1 MSIIR
6 VLSAEVAGR
15 IAAGEVVERPAS
27 VVKELVENSIDAGAT
42 RIRVAAEQGGQRLI
56 QVTDNGCGMDRDDA
70 IMCFEAHAT
79 SKISTEADVG
89 QIKSLGFRGEA
100 IPSISSVSRFILQTR
115 RKEDDVGTEIVVD
128 NGAIRDVQDCGC
140 APGTNIKVAHLF
152 GNLPARRKFL
162 KGPDTEDGHIEE
174 MVLQLALAR
183 PDISFSLVLNNRE
196 VIRASATSDLG
207 ARILML
213 LGKDVYEAML
223 PVNYQEDGVSVRG
236 FISKPGFTRVSRRDQ
251 RTIVN
256 GRTAT
261 ADTVF
266 FAIRDAYDTLV
277 VKGRYPSTVLYI
289 DLPPDRVDVNVH
301 PTKREVRFRDP
312 RQVGGIIAAAI
323 RAALRQLQGG
333 EDPSMQPSPVHLPPA
348 EPVVELPPPPVV
360 ELPSPP
366 AVKPQPVENKP
377 LASPEKTAPP
387 SSATAIP
394 APAAAPY
401 PLPAPQPFKPE
412 PQQISLPLPDRPAS
426 VNPPASPPKPSDT
439 PVQQQ
444 PQRPVNSDLAS
455 LRICGRLGNRHLLAE
470 SANGLVVIDLRA
482 AHQRIL
488 FEKLLANLKE
498 QKIPQQPLLI
508 PVTINLGQEEAR
520 FLNSQLKHFQS
531 LGFTIEHFG
540 GTAFIVTAVPA
551 SYPNQDISQTLRD
564 IIDDL
569 RQSRTTNVQSAIHI
583 AQAACRHAI
592 SLKANL
598 AEKEVSQLI
607 SDLARATMPYAD
619 PNGNP
624 TMIHITYSEL
634 EKRFKG

>member
-42 RIRVAAEQGGQRLI
+42 RIRIAAEQGGQRLI

-223 PVNYQEDGVSVRG
+223 PVNYQEDGISIRG

-312 RQVGGIIAAAI
+312 RQVGGVIAAAI
-323 RAALRQLQGG
+323 RASLRQLQGG
-333 EDPSMQPSPVHLPPA
+333 EDPSMQPSPVQLPPA
-348 EPVVELPPPPVV
+348 ELINDFPPLP
-360 ELPSPP
+360 E
-366 AVKPQPVENKP
+366 VKPQPVENKP
-377 LASPEKTAPP
+377 SPSKKIAPP
-387 SSATAIP
+387 SSVAP
-394 APAAAPY
+394 APAVVATPY
-401 PLPAPQPFKPE
+401 TLPAPQPFKPE

-426 VNPPASPPKPSDT
+426 VNPPASPPKPADT
-439 PVQQQ
+439 PAPQ
-444 PQRPVNSDLAS
+444 PSRPVNSDLAS

-470 SANGLVVIDLRA
+470 SANGLVIIDLRA

-508 PVTINLGQEEAR
+508 PVTINFGQEEAR
-520 FLNSQLKHFQS
+520 FLNSQVKHFQS

-540 GTAFIVTAVPA
+540 GTSFIVTAVPA

-569 RQSRTTNVQSAIHI
+569 RQSRTTNIQSAIHI

-598 AEKEVSQLI
+598 TEKEVNQLI
-607 SDLARATMPYAD
+607 FDLARATMPYAD

>member
-42 RIRVAAEQGGQRLI
+42 RIRIAAEQGGQRLI

-213 LGKDVYEAML
+213 LGKDIYEAMM
-223 PVNYQEDGVSVRG
+223 PVNYQEDGISVRG

-289 DLPPDRVDVNVH
+289 D
-301 PTKREVRFRDP
+301 
-312 RQVGGIIAAAI
+312 
-323 RAALRQLQGG
+323 
-333 EDPSMQPSPVHLPPA
+333 
-348 EPVVELPPPPVV
+348 
-360 ELPSPP
+360 
-366 AVKPQPVENKP
+366 
-377 LASPEKTAPP
+377 
-387 SSATAIP
+387 
-394 APAAAPY
+394 
-401 PLPAPQPFKPE
+401 
-412 PQQISLPLPDRPAS
+412 
-426 VNPPASPPKPSDT
+426 
-439 PVQQQ
+439 
-444 PQRPVNSDLAS
+444 
-455 LRICGRLGNRHLLAE
+455 
-470 SANGLVVIDLRA
+470 
-482 AHQRIL
+482 
-488 FEKLLANLKE
+488 
-498 QKIPQQPLLI
+498 
-508 PVTINLGQEEAR
+508 
-520 FLNSQLKHFQS
+520 
-531 LGFTIEHFG
+531 
-540 GTAFIVTAVPA
+540 
-551 SYPNQDISQTLRD
+551 
-564 IIDDL
+564 
-569 RQSRTTNVQSAIHI
+569 
-583 AQAACRHAI
+583 
-592 SLKANL
+592 
-598 AEKEVSQLI
+598 
-607 SDLARATMPYAD
+607 
-619 PNGNP
+619 
-624 TMIHITYSEL
+624 
-634 EKRFKG
+634 

>member
-42 RIRVAAEQGGQRLI
+42 RIRIAAEQGGQRLI

-115 RKEDDVGTEIVVD
+115 RKDDDVGTEIVVE
-128 NGAIRDVQDCGC
+128 NGIMRDVQDCGC
-140 APGTNIKVAHLF
+140 APGTNIRVGHLF

-183 PDISFSLVLNNRE
+183 PDISFSLILNNRE
-196 VIRASATSDLG
+196 ALRASATSDLG

-213 LGKDVYEAML
+213 FGKDVYESML
-223 PVNYQEDGVSVRG
+223 PVNYQEDGISVRG
-236 FISKPGFTRVSRRDQ
+236 YISKPGFTRVSRRDQ

-256 GRTAT
+256 GRTA
-261 ADTVF
+261 ASDTIF

-277 VKGRYPSTVLYI
+277 MKGRYPSTVLYI

-312 RQVGGIIAAAI
+312 RQVSGVIAAAI
-323 RAALRQLQGG
+323 RAGLRQMQGG
-333 EDPSMQPSPVHLPPA
+333 EDPAM
-348 EPVVELPPPPVV
+348 LPPPVP
-360 ELPSPP
+360 LPESQQSDEPFQPP
-366 AVKPQPVENKP
+366 QTTKCSDSAVRQPPDRTAKPKSETPPTPPKP
-377 LASPEKTAPP
+377 PCP
-387 SSATAIP
+387 IP
-394 APAAAPY
+394 AAE
-401 PLPAPQPFKPE
+401 PFRPE
-412 PQQISLPLPDRPAS
+412 PQQISLPLPDRPPS
-426 VNPPASPPKPSDT
+426 VNPPASPPKPEDT
-439 PVQQQ
+439 PVQTEDR
-444 PQRPVNSDLAS
+444 RPVNNDLAA
-455 LRICGRLGNRHLLAE
+455 LRICGRLGKRHLLAE

-482 AHQRIL
+482 VHQRIL
-488 FEKLLANLKE
+488 FEKLLANLKA

-508 PVTINLGQEEAR
+508 PVTVSFGQEDAR
-520 FLNSQLKHFQS
+520 FLNSQTKHFQS

-540 GTAFIVTAVPA
+540 GNAFIVTAVPA
-551 SYPNQDISQTLRD
+551 SYPNQDIAQTLRD

-592 SLKANL
+592 SLKDNL
-598 AEKEVSQLI
+598 TEREIDQLI
-607 SDLARATMPYAD
+607 YDLARTTMPYTD

-624 TMIHITYSEL
+624 TMVHITYSEL

>member
-42 RIRVAAEQGGQRLI
+42 RIRIAAEQGGQRLI

-223 PVNYQEDGVSVRG
+223 PVNYQEDGISVRG

-312 RQVGGIIAAAI
+312 RQVGGVIAAAI
-323 RAALRQLQGG
+323 RASLRQLQGG
-333 EDPSMQPSPVHLPPA
+333 EDPSMQPSPVQLPPV
-348 EPVVELPPPPVV
+348 EPVNDFPPLP
-360 ELPSPP
+360 E
-366 AVKPQPVENKP
+366 VKTQPVENKP
-377 LASPEKTAPP
+377 SAPSKKNPPP
-387 SSATAIP
+387 SSVAP
-394 APAAAPY
+394 APAVVATPY

-426 VNPPASPPKPSDT
+426 VNPPASPPKPADT
-439 PVQQQ
+439 PAPQ
-444 PQRPVNSDLAS
+444 PSRPVNSDLAS

-470 SANGLVVIDLRA
+470 SANGLVIIDLRA

-508 PVTINLGQEEAR
+508 PVTINFGQEEAR
-520 FLNSQLKHFQS
+520 FLNSQIKHFQS

-540 GTAFIVTAVPA
+540 GTSFIVTAVPA

-598 AEKEVSQLI
+598 TEKEVNQLI
-607 SDLARATMPYAD
+607 FDLARATMPYAD

>member
-1 MSIIR
+1 
-6 VLSAEVAGR
+6 
-15 IAAGEVVERPAS
+15 
-27 VVKELVENSIDAGAT
+27 
-42 RIRVAAEQGGQRLI
+42 
-56 QVTDNGCGMDRDDA
+56 
-70 IMCFEAHAT
+70 
-79 SKISTEADVG
+79 DVG

-223 PVNYQEDGVSVRG
+223 PVNYQEDGISVRG

-312 RQVGGIIAAAI
+312 RQVGGVIAAAI
-323 RAALRQLQGG
+323 RASLRQLQGG
-333 EDPSMQPSPVHLPPA
+333 EDPSMQPSPVQLPPA
-348 EPVVELPPPPVV
+348 ELVNDFPPLP
-360 ELPSPP
+360 E
-366 AVKPQPVENKP
+366 VKPQPVENKP
-377 LASPEKTAPP
+377 SAPSKKIAPP
-387 SSATAIP
+387 SSVAP
-394 APAAAPY
+394 APAVVATPY

-412 PQQISLPLPDRPAS
+412 PQQISLPLPDRPTS
-426 VNPPASPPKPSDT
+426 VNPPASPPKPADT
-439 PVQQQ
+439 PAPQ
-444 PQRPVNSDLAS
+444 PSRPVNSDLAS

-470 SANGLVVIDLRA
+470 SANGLVIIDLRA

-508 PVTINLGQEEAR
+508 PVTINFGQEEAR
-520 FLNSQLKHFQS
+520 FLNSQIKHFQS

-540 GTAFIVTAVPA
+540 GTSFIVTAVPA

-598 AEKEVSQLI
+598 TEKEVNQLI
-607 SDLARATMPYAD
+607 FDLARATMPYAD

>member
-1 MSIIR
+1 
-6 VLSAEVAGR
+6 
-15 IAAGEVVERPAS
+15 
-27 VVKELVENSIDAGAT
+27 
-42 RIRVAAEQGGQRLI
+42 
-56 QVTDNGCGMDRDDA
+56 
-70 IMCFEAHAT
+70 
-79 SKISTEADVG
+79 
-89 QIKSLGFRGEA
+89 
-100 IPSISSVSRFILQTR
+100 
-115 RKEDDVGTEIVVD
+115 
-128 NGAIRDVQDCGC
+128 
-140 APGTNIKVAHLF
+140 
-152 GNLPARRKFL
+152 
-162 KGPDTEDGHIEE
+162 

-223 PVNYQEDGVSVRG
+223 PVNYQEDGISVRG

-261 ADTVF
+261 ADTIF

-312 RQVGGIIAAAI
+312 RQVGGVIAAAI
-323 RAALRQLQGG
+323 RASLRQLQGG
-333 EDPSMQPSPVHLPPA
+333 EDPSMQPSPVQLPPA
-348 EPVVELPPPPVV
+348 EPVNDFPPLP
-360 ELPSPP
+360 E
-366 AVKPQPVENKP
+366 VKPLPVENKP
-377 LASPEKTAPP
+377 SAVPTKTAPP
-387 SSATAIP
+387 SSTTIVP
-394 APAAAPY
+394 PAAAPY

-412 PQQISLPLPDRPAS
+412 PQQISLPLPDRPVS
-426 VNPPASPPKPSDT
+426 VNPPASPPKPEDT
-439 PVQQQ
+439 PAPQ
-444 PQRPVNSDLAS
+444 PSKPVNSDLAS

>member
-6 VLSAEVAGR
+6 ILSAEVAGR

-162 KGPDTEDGHIEE
+162 KGSDTEDGHIEE

-213 LGKDVYEAML
+213 LGKDVYEAMM
-223 PVNYQEDGVSVRG
+223 PVNYQEDGISVRG

-289 DLPPDRVDVNVH
+289 DLPADRVDVNVH

-312 RQVGGIIAAAI
+312 RQVGGVIAAAI
-323 RAALRQLQGG
+323 RASLRQLQGG
-333 EDPSMQPSPVHLPPA
+333 EDPSMQPSPVQLPPA
-348 EPVVELPPPPVV
+348 EPVNDFPPLP
-360 ELPSPP
+360 E
-366 AVKPQPVENKP
+366 VKPQHVENKP
-377 LASPEKTAPP
+377 SASSKHAALP
-387 SSATAIP
+387 SSVAS
-394 APAAAPY
+394 APAVAATPY

-412 PQQISLPLPDRPAS
+412 PQQISLPLPDRPVS
-426 VNPPASPPKPSDT
+426 VNPPASPPKPADT
-439 PVQQQ
+439 PAPQ
-444 PQRPVNSDLAS
+444 PSRPVNSDLAS

-592 SLKANL
+592 SLKANIT
-598 AEKEVSQLI
+598 EKEVNQLI

>member
-42 RIRVAAEQGGQRLI
+42 RIRIAAEQGGQRLI

-223 PVNYQEDGVSVRG
+223 PVNYQEDGISVRG

-261 ADTVF
+261 ADTIF

-312 RQVGGIIAAAI
+312 RQVGGVIAAAI
-323 RAALRQLQGG
+323 RASLRQLQGG
-333 EDPSMQPSPVHLPPA
+333 EDPSMQPSPVQLPPI
-348 EPVVELPPPPVV
+348 EPVNDFPPLSEIKPQRVESKPSAPSKNPPPP
-360 ELPSPP
+360 
-366 AVKPQPVENKP
+366 
-377 LASPEKTAPP
+377 
-387 SSATAIP
+387 SSVTP
-394 APAAAPY
+394 APTVAATPY

-412 PQQISLPLPDRPAS
+412 PQQISLPLPDRPVS
-426 VNPPASPPKPSDT
+426 VNPPASPPKPTDT
-439 PVQQQ
+439 PP
-444 PQRPVNSDLAS
+444 PQSSRPVNSDLAS

-470 SANGLVVIDLRA
+470 SANGLVVIDLRS

-520 FLNSQLKHFQS
+520 FLNSQIKHFQS

-540 GTAFIVTAVPA
+540 GTSFIVTAVPA

-592 SLKANL
+592 SLKANIT
-598 AEKEVSQLI
+598 EKEVSQLI

>member
-42 RIRVAAEQGGQRLI
+42 RIRIAAEQGGQRLI

-223 PVNYQEDGVSVRG
+223 PVNYQEDGISVRG

-289 DLPPDRVDVNVH
+289 DLPADRVDVNVH

-312 RQVGGIIAAAI
+312 RQVGGVIAAAI
-323 RAALRQLQGG
+323 RASLRQLQGG
-333 EDPSMQPSPVHLPPA
+333 EDPSMQPSPVQLPPV

-360 ELPSPP
+360 
-366 AVKPQPVENKP
+366 KPQPVENEPSAPSK
-377 LASPEKTAPP
+377 KTAPP
-387 SSATAIP
+387 SSVAPDPTVAAT
-394 APAAAPY
+394 PY

-426 VNPPASPPKPSDT
+426 VNPPASPPKPADT
-439 PVQQQ
+439 PAPQ
-444 PQRPVNSDLAS
+444 PSRPVNSDLAS

-470 SANGLVVIDLRA
+470 SANGLVIIDLRA

-508 PVTINLGQEEAR
+508 PVTINFGQEEAR
-520 FLNSQLKHFQS
+520 FLNSQIKHFQS

-540 GTAFIVTAVPA
+540 GTSFIVTAVPA
-551 SYPNQDISQTLRD
+551 SYPNQDISQTLHD

-598 AEKEVSQLI
+598 TEKEVNQLI
-607 SDLARATMPYAD
+607 FDLARTTMPYTD
-619 PNGNP
+619 PNGYP

-634 EKRFKG
+634 EKRFKC

>member
-213 LGKDVYEAML
+213 LGKDVYEAMM
-223 PVNYQEDGVSVRG
+223 PVNYQEDGISVRG

-312 RQVGGIIAAAI
+312 RQVGGVIAAAI
-323 RAALRQLQGG
+323 RASLRQLQGG
-333 EDPSMQPSPVHLPPA
+333 EDPSMQPSPVQLPPA
-348 EPVVELPPPPVV
+348 EPVNDFPPLP
-360 ELPSPP
+360 E
-366 AVKPQPVENKP
+366 VKPQHIENKP
-377 LASPEKTAPP
+377 SASSKRAALP
-387 SSATAIP
+387 SSVASALAVAAT
-394 APAAAPY
+394 PY

-412 PQQISLPLPDRPAS
+412 PQQISLPLPDRPVS
-426 VNPPASPPKPSDT
+426 VNPPAATPKPADT
-439 PVQQQ
+439 PAPQ
-444 PQRPVNSDLAS
+444 PSRPVNSDLAS

-583 AQAACRHAI
+583 AQAACRYAI
-592 SLKANL
+592 SLKANIT
-598 AEKEVSQLI
+598 EKEVSQLI

>member
-42 RIRVAAEQGGQRLI
+42 RIRIAAEQGGQRLI

-223 PVNYQEDGVSVRG
+223 PVNYQEDGISVRG

-312 RQVGGIIAAAI
+312 RQVGGVIAAAI
-323 RAALRQLQGG
+323 RASLRQLQGG
-333 EDPSMQPSPVHLPPA
+333 EDPSMQPSPVQLPPV
-348 EPVVELPPPPVV
+348 EPVNDIPPLP
-360 ELPSPP
+360 E
-366 AVKPQPVENKP
+366 VKPQPVENKP
-377 LASPEKTAPP
+377 SPSKKIAPP
-387 SSATAIP
+387 SSVTP
-394 APAAAPY
+394 APAVVATPY

-412 PQQISLPLPDRPAS
+412 PQQISLPLPDRPTS
-426 VNPPASPPKPSDT
+426 VNPPASPPKPADT
-439 PVQQQ
+439 PAPQ
-444 PQRPVNSDLAS
+444 PSRPVNSDLAS

-470 SANGLVVIDLRA
+470 SANGLVIIDLRA

-508 PVTINLGQEEAR
+508 PVTINFGQEEAR
-520 FLNSQLKHFQS
+520 FLNSQIKHFQS

-540 GTAFIVTAVPA
+540 GTSFIVTAVPA

-569 RQSRTTNVQSAIHI
+569 RQSRTTNIQSAIHI

-592 SLKANL
+592 SMKANL
-598 AEKEVSQLI
+598 TEKEVSQLI
-607 SDLARATMPYAD
+607 YDLARTTMPYTD

>member
-196 VIRASATSDLG
+196 VIRASATNDLG

-223 PVNYQEDGVSVRG
+223 PVNYREDDISVRG
-236 FISKPGFTRVSRRDQ
+236 FISKPGFTRTSRRDQ

-261 ADTVF
+261 ADTVY

-277 VKGRYPSTVLYI
+277 IKGRYPSTVLYI
-289 DLPPDRVDVNVH
+289 DLPADRVDVNVH

-312 RQVGGIIAAAI
+312 RQVGGVIAAAI

-333 EDPSMQPSPVHLPPA
+333 EDSTMMPPPVQLPPA
-348 EPVVELPPPPVV
+348 EPVVELPPSPVV
-360 ELPSPP
+360 KS
-366 AVKPQPVENKP
+366 QPVENKP
-377 LASPEKTAPP
+377 SAVLTKTALP
-387 SSATAIP
+387 SSTTTVP
-394 APAAAPY
+394 PVAAAPF
-401 PLPAPQPFKPE
+401 PLPTAQPFKPE

-426 VNPPASPPKPSDT
+426 VNPPASPPKPDDT
-439 PVQQQ
+439 PVQP

-455 LRICGRLGNRHLLAE
+455 LRVCGRLGNRHLLAE
-470 SANGLVVIDLRA
+470 SANGLVIIDLRA

-488 FEKLLANLKE
+488 FEKLLANLKT

-508 PVTINLGQEEAR
+508 PVTVNLGQEEAR
-520 FLNSQLKHFQS
+520 FLNSQAKHFQS

-540 GTAFIVTAVPA
+540 GNAFIVTAVPS
-551 SYPNQDISQTLRD
+551 SYPNQDIAQTLRD

-598 AEKEVSQLI
+598 TEKEVSQLI
-607 SDLARATMPYAD
+607 SDLAHATMPYAD

>member
-42 RIRVAAEQGGQRLI
+42 RIRIAAEQGGQRLI

-70 IMCFEAHAT
+70 ILCFEAHAT

-115 RKEDDVGTEIVVD
+115 RKEDDVGTEIVVE
-128 NGAIRDVQDCGC
+128 NGIMRDVQDCGC
-140 APGTNIKVAHLF
+140 APGTNIRVGHLF

-207 ARILML
+207 ARMLML
-213 LGKDVYEAML
+213 FGKDVYEAML
-223 PVNYQEDGVSVRG
+223 PVNYQEDGISVRG

-256 GRTAT
+256 GRTA
-261 ADTVF
+261 ASDTIF

-277 VKGRYPSTVLYI
+277 MKGRYPSTVLYI

-323 RAALRQLQGG
+323 RAGLRQLQGG
-333 EDPSMQPSPVHLPPA
+333 EDPAM
-348 EPVVELPPPPVV
+348 LPPPVP
-360 ELPSPP
+360 LPESEPLEEPLQPP
-366 AVKPQPVENKP
+366 KTTKHNDVAVRQPPDRTVKPKSETPTPPPKP
-377 LASPEKTAPP
+377 PC
-387 SSATAIP
+387 
-394 APAAAPY
+394 
-401 PLPAPQPFKPE
+401 PLPAAEPFRPE
-412 PQQISLPLPDRPAS
+412 PQQISLPLPDRPPS
-426 VNPPASPPKPSDT
+426 VNSPASPPKPDDT
-439 PVQQQ
+439 PVQTEDR
-444 PQRPVNSDLAS
+444 RPVNNDLAA

-482 AHQRIL
+482 VHQRIL
-488 FEKLLANLKE
+488 FERLLANLKT

-520 FLNSQLKHFQS
+520 FLNSQTKHFQS

-540 GTAFIVTAVPA
+540 GNAFIVTAVPA
-551 SYPNQDISQTLRD
+551 SYPNHDIAQTLRD
-564 IIDDL
+564 VIDDL

-592 SLKANL
+592 SLKASL
-598 AEKEVSQLI
+598 TEREIDQLI
-607 SDLARATMPYAD
+607 YDLARTTMPYTD

-624 TMIHITYSEL
+624 TMVHITYSEL

>member
-42 RIRVAAEQGGQRLI
+42 RIRIAAEQGGQRLI

-223 PVNYQEDGVSVRG
+223 PVNYEEDGISVRG

-261 ADTVF
+261 ADTIF

-312 RQVGGIIAAAI
+312 RQVGGVIAAAI
-323 RAALRQLQGG
+323 RASLRQLQGG
-333 EDPSMQPSPVHLPPA
+333 EDPSMQPSPVQLPPA
-348 EPVVELPPPPVV
+348 EPVIELLPPPVI
-360 ELPSPP
+360 
-366 AVKPQPVENKP
+366 KPQPVENKP
-377 LASPEKTAPP
+377 SASPAKTALP
-387 SSATAIP
+387 SSATPIP
-394 APAAAPY
+394 APAATPY

-412 PQQISLPLPDRPAS
+412 PQQISLPLPDRPSS
-426 VNPPASPPKPSDT
+426 VNPPASPPKPDNT
-439 PVQQQ
+439 PAPQ
-444 PQRPVNSDLAS
+444 PSRPVNSDLAS

-598 AEKEVSQLI
+598 VEKEVNQLI

-634 EKRFKG
+634 EKRFKV

>member
-1 MSIIR
+1 
-6 VLSAEVAGR
+6 
-15 IAAGEVVERPAS
+15 
-27 VVKELVENSIDAGAT
+27 
-42 RIRVAAEQGGQRLI
+42 
-56 QVTDNGCGMDRDDA
+56 
-70 IMCFEAHAT
+70 
-79 SKISTEADVG
+79 
-89 QIKSLGFRGEA
+89 
-100 IPSISSVSRFILQTR
+100 
-115 RKEDDVGTEIVVD
+115 
-128 NGAIRDVQDCGC
+128 
-140 APGTNIKVAHLF
+140 
-152 GNLPARRKFL
+152 
-162 KGPDTEDGHIEE
+162 
-174 MVLQLALAR
+174 
-183 PDISFSLVLNNRE
+183 
-196 VIRASATSDLG
+196 
-207 ARILML
+207 
-213 LGKDVYEAML
+213 
-223 PVNYQEDGVSVRG
+223 
-236 FISKPGFTRVSRRDQ
+236 
-251 RTIVN
+251 
-256 GRTAT
+256 
-261 ADTVF
+261 
-266 FAIRDAYDTLV
+266 
-277 VKGRYPSTVLYI
+277 
-289 DLPPDRVDVNVH
+289 

-312 RQVGGIIAAAI
+312 RQVGGVIAAAI
-323 RAALRQLQGG
+323 RASLRQLQGG
-333 EDPSMQPSPVHLPPA
+333 EDPSMQPSPVQLPPA
-348 EPVVELPPPPVV
+348 EPVNDFPPLP
-360 ELPSPP
+360 E
-366 AVKPQPVENKP
+366 VKPQRVENKP
-377 LASPEKTAPP
+377 SSSSKHAAPP
-387 SSATAIP
+387 SSVAS
-394 APAAAPY
+394 APAVAATPY

-412 PQQISLPLPDRPAS
+412 PQQISLPLPDRPVS
-426 VNPPASPPKPSDT
+426 VNPPASPPKPADT
-439 PVQQQ
+439 PAPQ
-444 PQRPVNSDLAS
+444 PSRPVNSDLAS

-592 SLKANL
+592 SLKANIT
-598 AEKEVSQLI
+598 EKEVSQLI

>member
-42 RIRVAAEQGGQRLI
+42 RIRIAAEQGGQRLI

-223 PVNYQEDGVSVRG
+223 PVNYREDDISVRG
-236 FISKPGFTRVSRRDQ
+236 FISKPGFTRTSRRDQ

-261 ADTVF
+261 ADTVY

-277 VKGRYPSTVLYI
+277 IKGRYPSTVLYI
-289 DLPPDRVDVNVH
+289 DLPADRVDVNVH

-312 RQVGGIIAAAI
+312 RQVGGVIAAAI

-333 EDPSMQPSPVHLPPA
+333 EDSTMMPPPVQLPPA
-348 EPVVELPPPPVV
+348 EPVVELPPSPVV
-360 ELPSPP
+360 KS
-366 AVKPQPVENKP
+366 QPVENKP
-377 LASPEKTAPP
+377 SAVLTKTALP
-387 SSATAIP
+387 SSTTTVP
-394 APAAAPY
+394 PVAAAPF
-401 PLPAPQPFKPE
+401 PLPTAQPFKPE

-426 VNPPASPPKPSDT
+426 VNPPASPPKPDDT
-439 PVQQQ
+439 PVQP

-455 LRICGRLGNRHLLAE
+455 LRVCGRLGNRHLLAE
-470 SANGLVVIDLRA
+470 SANGLVIIDLRA

-488 FEKLLANLKE
+488 FEKLLANLKT

-508 PVTINLGQEEAR
+508 PVTVNLGQEEAR
-520 FLNSQLKHFQS
+520 FLNSQAKHFQS

-540 GTAFIVTAVPA
+540 GNAFIVTAVPS
-551 SYPNQDISQTLRD
+551 SYPNQDIAQTLRD

-598 AEKEVSQLI
+598 TEKEVSQLI
-607 SDLARATMPYAD
+607 SDLAHATMPYAD

>member
-42 RIRVAAEQGGQRLI
+42 RIRIAAEQGGQRLI

-162 KGPDTEDGHIEE
+162 KGHDTEDGHIEE

-196 VIRASATSDLG
+196 VIRASATNDLG

-223 PVNYQEDGVSVRG
+223 PVNYQEDGISVRG

-261 ADTVF
+261 ADTIF

-312 RQVGGIIAAAI
+312 RQVGGVIAAAI
-323 RAALRQLQGG
+323 RASLRQLQGG
-333 EDPSMQPSPVHLPPA
+333 EDPSMQPSPVQLPPA
-348 EPVVELPPPPVV
+348 EPVNDFPPLP
-360 ELPSPP
+360 E
-366 AVKPQPVENKP
+366 VKPLPVENKP
-377 LASPEKTAPP
+377 SAVPTKTAPP
-387 SSATAIP
+387 SSTTIVP
-394 APAAAPY
+394 PAAAPY

-412 PQQISLPLPDRPAS
+412 PQQISLPLPDRPVS
-426 VNPPASPPKPSDT
+426 VNPPASPPKPEDT
-439 PVQQQ
+439 PAPQ
-444 PQRPVNSDLAS
+444 PSKPVNSDLAS

-520 FLNSQLKHFQS
+520 FLNSQIKHFQS

-592 SLKANL
+592 SLKANIT
-598 AEKEVSQLI
+598 EKEVSQLI

>member
-42 RIRVAAEQGGQRLI
+42 RIRIAAEQGGQRLI

-223 PVNYQEDGVSVRG
+223 PVNYQEDGISVRG

-312 RQVGGIIAAAI
+312 RQVGGVIAAAI
-323 RAALRQLQGG
+323 RASLRQLQGG
-333 EDPSMQPSPVHLPPA
+333 EDPSMQPSPVQLPP
-348 EPVVELPPPPVV
+348 VESVNDFPPLP
-360 ELPSPP
+360 E
-366 AVKPQPVENKP
+366 VKPQPVENKP
-377 LASPEKTAPP
+377 SAPSKKTTPP
-387 SSATAIP
+387 SSVAP
-394 APAAAPY
+394 APAVVARPY

-426 VNPPASPPKPSDT
+426 VNPPASPPKPADT
-439 PVQQQ
+439 PAPQ
-444 PQRPVNSDLAS
+444 PSRPVNSDLAS

-470 SANGLVVIDLRA
+470 SANGLVIIDLRA

-508 PVTINLGQEEAR
+508 PVTINFGQEEAR
-520 FLNSQLKHFQS
+520 FLNSQIKHFQS

-540 GTAFIVTAVPA
+540 GTSFIVTAVPA

-598 AEKEVSQLI
+598 TEKEVNQLI
-607 SDLARATMPYAD
+607 FDLARATMPYAD

>member
-42 RIRVAAEQGGQRLI
+42 RIRIAAEQGGQRLI

-223 PVNYQEDGVSVRG
+223 PVNYQEDGISVRG

-312 RQVGGIIAAAI
+312 RQVGGVIAAAI
-323 RAALRQLQGG
+323 RASLRQLQGG
-333 EDPSMQPSPVHLPPA
+333 EDPSMQPSPIQLPP
-348 EPVVELPPPPVV
+348 VESVNDFPPLP
-360 ELPSPP
+360 E
-366 AVKPQPVENKP
+366 VKPQPVENKP
-377 LASPEKTAPP
+377 SAPSKKIAPP
-387 SSATAIP
+387 SSVAP
-394 APAAAPY
+394 APAVVATPY

-412 PQQISLPLPDRPAS
+412 PQQISLPLPDRPTS
-426 VNPPASPPKPSDT
+426 VNPPASPPKPADT
-439 PVQQQ
+439 PAPQ
-444 PQRPVNSDLAS
+444 PSRPVNSDLAS

-470 SANGLVVIDLRA
+470 SANGLVIIDLRA

-508 PVTINLGQEEAR
+508 PVTINFGQEEAR
-520 FLNSQLKHFQS
+520 FLNSQIKHFQS

-540 GTAFIVTAVPA
+540 GTSFIVTAVPA

-598 AEKEVSQLI
+598 TEKEVNQLI
-607 SDLARATMPYAD
+607 FDLARATMPYAD

>member
-42 RIRVAAEQGGQRLI
+42 RIRIAAEQGGQRLI

-223 PVNYQEDGVSVRG
+223 PVNYQEDGISVRG

-261 ADTVF
+261 ADTIF

-312 RQVGGIIAAAI
+312 RQVGGVIAAAI
-323 RAALRQLQGG
+323 RASLRQLQGG
-333 EDPSMQPSPVHLPPA
+333 EDPSMQPSPVQLPP
-348 EPVVELPPPPVV
+348 VEPVV

-366 AVKPQPVENKP
+366 IVKPQPIENKP
-377 LASPEKTAPP
+377 SEPSKKTAPP
-387 SSATAIP
+387 SSVVPTPAVVAT
-394 APAAAPY
+394 PY
-401 PLPAPQPFKPE
+401 PLPTPQPFKPE

-426 VNPPASPPKPSDT
+426 VNPPASPPKPTDT
-439 PVQQQ
+439 PVQP

-455 LRICGRLGNRHLLAE
+455 LRVCGRLGNRHLLAE
-470 SANGLVVIDLRA
+470 SANGLVIIDLRA

-488 FEKLLANLKE
+488 FEKLLANLKQ

-540 GTAFIVTAVPA
+540 GTSFIVTAVPA

-598 AEKEVSQLI
+598 TEKEVSQLI
-607 SDLARATMPYAD
+607 SDLAHATMPYAD

>member
-42 RIRVAAEQGGQRLI
+42 RIRIAAEQGGQRLI

-223 PVNYQEDGVSVRG
+223 PVNYQEDGISVRG

-261 ADTVF
+261 ADTIF

-312 RQVGGIIAAAI
+312 RQVGGVIAAAI
-323 RAALRQLQGG
+323 RASLRQLQGG
-333 EDPSMQPSPVHLPPA
+333 EDPSMQPSPVQLPPV
-348 EPVVELPPPPVV
+348 EPVNDFPPLP
-360 ELPSPP
+360 E
-366 AVKPQPVENKP
+366 AKPQRVENKP
-377 LASPEKTAPP
+377 AAPSKNTVPP
-387 SSATAIP
+387 SSVAP
-394 APAAAPY
+394 APTVAATPY

-412 PQQISLPLPDRPAS
+412 PQQISLPLPDRPVS
-426 VNPPASPPKPSDT
+426 VNPPASPPKPADT
-439 PVQQQ
+439 PAPQ
-444 PQRPVNSDLAS
+444 PSRPVNSDLAS

-520 FLNSQLKHFQS
+520 FLNSQIKHFQS

-540 GTAFIVTAVPA
+540 GTSFIVTAVPA

-592 SLKANL
+592 SLKANIT
-598 AEKEVSQLI
+598 EKEVSQLI

>member
-42 RIRVAAEQGGQRLI
+42 RIRIAAEQGGQRLI

-223 PVNYQEDGVSVRG
+223 PVNYQEDGISVRG

-312 RQVGGIIAAAI
+312 RQVGGVIAAAI
-323 RAALRQLQGG
+323 RASLRQLQGG
-333 EDPSMQPSPVHLPPA
+333 EDPSMQPSPVQLPPA
-348 EPVVELPPPPVV
+348 EPVNDFPPLP
-360 ELPSPP
+360 EI
-366 AVKPQPVENKP
+366 KTQPVENKP
-377 LASPEKTAPP
+377 SAPSKKTTPP
-387 SSATAIP
+387 SSVAP
-394 APAAAPY
+394 APAVVATPY

-426 VNPPASPPKPSDT
+426 VNPPASPPKPADT
-439 PVQQQ
+439 PAPQ
-444 PQRPVNSDLAS
+444 PSRPVNSDLAS

-470 SANGLVVIDLRA
+470 SANGLVIIDLRA

-508 PVTINLGQEEAR
+508 PVTINFGQEEAR
-520 FLNSQLKHFQS
+520 FLNSQIKHFQS

-540 GTAFIVTAVPA
+540 GTSFIVTAVPA

-598 AEKEVSQLI
+598 TEKEVSQLI
-607 SDLARATMPYAD
+607 FDLARATMPYAD

>member
-42 RIRVAAEQGGQRLI
+42 RIRIAAEQGGQRLI

-223 PVNYQEDGVSVRG
+223 PVNYQEDGISVRG

-289 DLPPDRVDVNVH
+289 DLPADRVDVNVH

-312 RQVGGIIAAAI
+312 RQVGGVIAAAI
-323 RAALRQLQGG
+323 RASLRQLQGG
-333 EDPSMQPSPVHLPPA
+333 EDPSMQPSPVQLPPV
-348 EPVVELPPPPVV
+348 EPVNNFPPLP
-360 ELPSPP
+360 E
-366 AVKPQPVENKP
+366 VKPQPVETEPSAPSKRT
-377 LASPEKTAPP
+377 ASPSSVAPD
-387 SSATAIP
+387 STVAAT
-394 APAAAPY
+394 PY

-426 VNPPASPPKPSDT
+426 VNPPASSPKPADT
-439 PVQQQ
+439 PAPQ
-444 PQRPVNSDLAS
+444 PSRPVNSDLAS

-470 SANGLVVIDLRA
+470 SANGLVIIDLRA

-508 PVTINLGQEEAR
+508 PVTINFGQEEAR
-520 FLNSQLKHFQS
+520 FLNSQVKHFQS

-540 GTAFIVTAVPA
+540 GTSFIVTAVPA

-598 AEKEVSQLI
+598 TEKEVNQLI
-607 SDLARATMPYAD
+607 FDLARTTMPYTD

>member
-312 RQVGGIIAAAI
+312 RQVGPPPSARRCGNCRAAKIRPCSRLLSICRPPNPSSNFRHRPLSSFRRPPPSSRNPLKTSHRHRQKKPPRPLPRRPFRLLRRRPTLFPPRSRSSPNRSRFHCRYPTGRPPSIRPRRRPSRRTRLSSSNRNGPSTAIWPPCASAAA
-323 RAALRQLQGG
+323 
-333 EDPSMQPSPVHLPPA
+333 
-348 EPVVELPPPPVV
+348 
-360 ELPSPP
+360 
-366 AVKPQPVENKP
+366 
-377 LASPEKTAPP
+377 
-387 SSATAIP
+387 SATAICWP
-394 APAAAPY
+394 
-401 PLPAPQPFKPE
+401 
-412 PQQISLPLPDRPAS
+412 
-426 VNPPASPPKPSDT
+426 NPPTGLSSSICAPPISGSFSKSFSPT
-439 PVQQQ
+439 
-444 PQRPVNSDLAS
+444 
-455 LRICGRLGNRHLLAE
+455 
-470 SANGLVVIDLRA
+470 
-482 AHQRIL
+482 
-488 FEKLLANLKE
+488 
-498 QKIPQQPLLI
+498 
-508 PVTINLGQEEAR
+508 
-520 FLNSQLKHFQS
+520 
-531 LGFTIEHFG
+531 
-540 GTAFIVTAVPA
+540 
-551 SYPNQDISQTLRD
+551 
-564 IIDDL
+564 
-569 RQSRTTNVQSAIHI
+569 
-583 AQAACRHAI
+583 
-592 SLKANL
+592 
-598 AEKEVSQLI
+598 
-607 SDLARATMPYAD
+607 
-619 PNGNP
+619 
-624 TMIHITYSEL
+624 
-634 EKRFKG
+634 

>member
-42 RIRVAAEQGGQRLI
+42 RIRIAAEQGGQRLI

-223 PVNYQEDGVSVRG
+223 PVNYQEDGISVRG

-312 RQVGGIIAAAI
+312 RLVVGVIAAEI
-323 RAALRQLQGG
+323 RASLRQLQGG
-333 EDPSMQPSPVHLPPA
+333 EDPSMQPSPVQLPP
-348 EPVVELPPPPVV
+348 VESVNDFPPLP
-360 ELPSPP
+360 E
-366 AVKPQPVENKP
+366 VKPQPVENKP
-377 LASPEKTAPP
+377 SAPSKKTTPP
-387 SSATAIP
+387 SSVAP
-394 APAAAPY
+394 APAVVARPY

-426 VNPPASPPKPSDT
+426 VNPPASPPKPADT
-439 PVQQQ
+439 PAPQ
-444 PQRPVNSDLAS
+444 PSRPVNSDLAS

-470 SANGLVVIDLRA
+470 SANGLVIIDLRA

-508 PVTINLGQEEAR
+508 PVTINFGQEEAR
-520 FLNSQLKHFQS
+520 FLNSQIKHFQS

-540 GTAFIVTAVPA
+540 GTSFIVTAVPA

-598 AEKEVSQLI
+598 TEKEVNQLI
-607 SDLARATMPYAD
+607 FDLARATMPYAD

>member
-1 MSIIR
+1 
-6 VLSAEVAGR
+6 
-15 IAAGEVVERPAS
+15 
-27 VVKELVENSIDAGAT
+27 
-42 RIRVAAEQGGQRLI
+42 
-56 QVTDNGCGMDRDDA
+56 
-70 IMCFEAHAT
+70 
-79 SKISTEADVG
+79 
-89 QIKSLGFRGEA
+89 
-100 IPSISSVSRFILQTR
+100 
-115 RKEDDVGTEIVVD
+115 
-128 NGAIRDVQDCGC
+128 
-140 APGTNIKVAHLF
+140 
-152 GNLPARRKFL
+152 
-162 KGPDTEDGHIEE
+162 
-174 MVLQLALAR
+174 
-183 PDISFSLVLNNRE
+183 VLNNRE
-196 VIRASATSDLG
+196 VIRASATNDLG

-223 PVNYQEDGVSVRG
+223 PVNYQEDDISVRG
-236 FISKPGFTRVSRRDQ
+236 FISKPGFTRTSRRDQ

-261 ADTVF
+261 ADTVY

-277 VKGRYPSTVLYI
+277 IKGRYPSTVLYI
-289 DLPPDRVDVNVH
+289 DLPADRVDVNVH

-312 RQVGGIIAAAI
+312 RQVGGVIAAAI

-333 EDPSMQPSPVHLPPA
+333 EDSTMMPPPVQLPPA

-360 ELPSPP
+360 
-366 AVKPQPVENKP
+366 KPQPIENKP
-377 LASPEKTAPP
+377 SAVPTKTALP
-387 SSATAIP
+387 SSATTVP
-394 APAAAPY
+394 PVAAAPF
-401 PLPAPQPFKPE
+401 PLPTAQPFKPE

-426 VNPPASPPKPSDT
+426 VNPPASPPKPDDT
-439 PVQQQ
+439 PVQP

-470 SANGLVVIDLRA
+470 SANGLVIIDLRA

-488 FEKLLANLKE
+488 FEKLLANLKT

-508 PVTINLGQEEAR
+508 PVTVNLGQEEAR
-520 FLNSQLKHFQS
+520 FLNSQTKHFQS

-540 GTAFIVTAVPA
+540 GNAFIVTAVPS
-551 SYPNQDISQTLRD
+551 SYPNQDIAKTLRD

-598 AEKEVSQLI
+598 TEKEVSQLI
-607 SDLARATMPYAD
+607 SDLAHATMPYAD

>member
-196 VIRASATSDLG
+196 VIRASATNDLG

-223 PVNYQEDGVSVRG
+223 PVNYQEDDISVRG
-236 FISKPGFTRVSRRDQ
+236 FISKPGFTRTSRRDQ

-261 ADTVF
+261 ADTVY

-277 VKGRYPSTVLYI
+277 IKGRYPSTVLYI
-289 DLPPDRVDVNVH
+289 DLPPNRVDVNVH

-312 RQVGGIIAAAI
+312 RQVGGVIATAI

-333 EDPSMQPSPVHLPPA
+333 EDPTMQPPPVQLPPV

-360 ELPSPP
+360 
-366 AVKPQPVENKP
+366 KPQPVENKP
-377 LASPEKTAPP
+377 SAFPTKTALP
-387 SSATAIP
+387 SSTTTVPPVTAAPFPIP
-394 APAAAPY
+394 AA
-401 PLPAPQPFKPE
+401 QPFKPE

-426 VNPPASPPKPSDT
+426 VNPPASPPKPEDT
-439 PVQQQ
+439 PVQP

-455 LRICGRLGNRHLLAE
+455 LRVCGRLGNRHLLAE
-470 SANGLVVIDLRA
+470 SANGLVIIDLRA

-488 FEKLLANLKE
+488 FEKLLANLKT

-508 PVTINLGQEEAR
+508 PVTVNLGQEEAR
-520 FLNSQLKHFQS
+520 FLNSQTKHFQS

-540 GTAFIVTAVPA
+540 GNAFIVTAVPS
-551 SYPNQDISQTLRD
+551 SYPNQDIAQTLRD

-583 AQAACRHAI
+583 AQAACHHAI

-598 AEKEVSQLI
+598 TEKEVSQLI
-607 SDLARATMPYAD
+607 SDLARTTMPYTD

>member
-42 RIRVAAEQGGQRLI
+42 RIRIAAEQGGQRLI

-115 RKEDDVGTEIVVD
+115 RKEDDVGTEIVVE
-128 NGAIRDVQDCGC
+128 NGIMRDVQDCGC
-140 APGTNIKVAHLF
+140 APGTNIRVGHLF

-207 ARILML
+207 ARMLML
-213 LGKDVYEAML
+213 FGKDVYEAML
-223 PVNYQEDGVSVRG
+223 PVNYQEDGISVRG

-256 GRTAT
+256 GRTA
-261 ADTVF
+261 ASDTIF
-266 FAIRDAYDTLV
+266 FAICDAYDTLV
-277 VKGRYPSTVLYI
+277 MKGRYPSTVLYI

-312 RQVGGIIAAAI
+312 RQVGGVIAAAI
-323 RAALRQLQGG
+323 RAGLRQLQGG
-333 EDPSMQPSPVHLPPA
+333 EDPAMQPSPIPLPEPELSDEPLQPPKPA
-348 EPVVELPPPPVV
+348 RHNDGAVRQPPDRTIKPKSETPPPK
-360 ELPSPP
+360 PP
-366 AVKPQPVENKP
+366 C
-377 LASPEKTAPP
+377 
-387 SSATAIP
+387 
-394 APAAAPY
+394 
-401 PLPAPQPFKPE
+401 PLPAAEPFRPE
-412 PQQISLPLPDRPAS
+412 PQQISLPLPDRPPS
-426 VNPPASPPKPSDT
+426 VNPPASPPKPDDT
-439 PVQQQ
+439 PVQTEDR
-444 PQRPVNSDLAS
+444 RPVNNDLAT

-482 AHQRIL
+482 VHQRIL
-488 FEKLLANLKE
+488 FEKLLANLKT

-520 FLNSQLKHFQS
+520 FLNSQTKHFQS

-540 GTAFIVTAVPA
+540 GNAFIVTAVPA
-551 SYPNQDISQTLRD
+551 SYPNHDIAQTLRD
-564 IIDDL
+564 VIDDL

-598 AEKEVSQLI
+598 TEREIDQLI
-607 SDLARATMPYAD
+607 YDLARTTMPYTD

-624 TMIHITYSEL
+624 TMVHITYSEL

>member
-42 RIRVAAEQGGQRLI
+42 RIRIAAEQGGQRLI

-196 VIRASATSDLG
+196 VIRASATNDLG

-223 PVNYQEDGVSVRG
+223 PVNYREDDISVRG
-236 FISKPGFTRVSRRDQ
+236 FISKPGFTRTSRRDQ

-261 ADTVF
+261 ADTVY

-277 VKGRYPSTVLYI
+277 IKGRYPSTVLYI
-289 DLPPDRVDVNVH
+289 DLPADRVDVNVH

-312 RQVGGIIAAAI
+312 RQVGGVIAAAI

-333 EDPSMQPSPVHLPPA
+333 EDSTMMPPPVQLPPA
-348 EPVVELPPPPVV
+348 EPVVELPPSPVV
-360 ELPSPP
+360 KS
-366 AVKPQPVENKP
+366 QPVENKP
-377 LASPEKTAPP
+377 SAVLTKTALP
-387 SSATAIP
+387 SSTTTVP
-394 APAAAPY
+394 PVAAAPF
-401 PLPAPQPFKPE
+401 PLPTAQPFKPE

-426 VNPPASPPKPSDT
+426 VNPPASPPKPDDT
-439 PVQQQ
+439 PVE
-444 PQRPVNSDLAS
+444 PPPRPVNSDLAS
-455 LRICGRLGNRHLLAE
+455 LRVCGRLGNRHLLAE
-470 SANGLVVIDLRA
+470 SANGLVIIDLRA
-482 AHQRIL
+482 VHQRIL
-488 FEKLLANLKE
+488 FEKLLANLKT

-508 PVTINLGQEEAR
+508 PVTVNLGQEEAR
-520 FLNSQLKHFQS
+520 FLNSQTKHFQS

-540 GTAFIVTAVPA
+540 GNAFIVTAVPS
-551 SYPNQDISQTLRD
+551 SYPNQDIAQTLRD

-592 SLKANL
+592 SMKANL
-598 AEKEVSQLI
+598 TEKEVSQLI
-607 SDLARATMPYAD
+607 SDLAHTTMPYTD

>member
-42 RIRVAAEQGGQRLI
+42 RIRIAAEQGGQRLI

-223 PVNYQEDGVSVRG
+223 PVNYQEDGISVRG

-261 ADTVF
+261 ADTIF

-312 RQVGGIIAAAI
+312 RQVGGVIAAAI
-323 RAALRQLQGG
+323 RASLRQLQGG
-333 EDPSMQPSPVHLPPA
+333 EDPSMQPSPIQLPPV
-348 EPVVELPPPPVV
+348 EPVNDFPPLP
-360 ELPSPP
+360 E
-366 AVKPQPVENKP
+366 AKPQRVENKP
-377 LASPEKTAPP
+377 SAPSKNSALP
-387 SSATAIP
+387 SSVAP
-394 APAAAPY
+394 APTVAATPY
-401 PLPAPQPFKPE
+401 PLPVAQPFKPE
-412 PQQISLPLPDRPAS
+412 PQQISLPLPDRPVS
-426 VNPPASPPKPSDT
+426 VNPPASPPKPADT
-439 PVQQQ
+439 LAPQ
-444 PQRPVNSDLAS
+444 PSRPVNSDLAS

-520 FLNSQLKHFQS
+520 FLNSQVKHFQS

-540 GTAFIVTAVPA
+540 GTSFIVTAVPA

-592 SLKANL
+592 SLKANIT
-598 AEKEVSQLI
+598 EKEVSQLI

>member
-42 RIRVAAEQGGQRLI
+42 RIRIAAEQGGQRLI

-100 IPSISSVSRFILQTR
+100 IPSISSISRFILQTR

-223 PVNYQEDGVSVRG
+223 PVNYQEDGISVRG

-312 RQVGGIIAAAI
+312 RQVGGVIAAAI
-323 RAALRQLQGG
+323 RASLRQLQGG
-333 EDPSMQPSPVHLPPA
+333 EDPSMQPSPVQLPPA
-348 EPVVELPPPPVV
+348 EPVNDFPPLP
-360 ELPSPP
+360 EI
-366 AVKPQPVENKP
+366 KTQPVENKP
-377 LASPEKTAPP
+377 SAPSKKTTPP
-387 SSATAIP
+387 SSVAP
-394 APAAAPY
+394 APAVVATPY

-426 VNPPASPPKPSDT
+426 VNPPASPPKPADT
-439 PVQQQ
+439 PAPQ
-444 PQRPVNSDLAS
+444 PSRPVNSDLAS

-470 SANGLVVIDLRA
+470 SANGLVIIDLRA

-508 PVTINLGQEEAR
+508 PVTINFGQEEAR
-520 FLNSQLKHFQS
+520 FLNSQIKHFQS

-540 GTAFIVTAVPA
+540 GTSFIVTAVPA

-598 AEKEVSQLI
+598 TEKEVSQLI
-607 SDLARATMPYAD
+607 FDLARATMPYAD